1 MSRKCSNFGRRRTVI
16 PRLDLIDRS
25 ECPALLNLTGLA
37 GDPDLSHYIQ
47 AQVRQV
53 KSNFQ
58 DASIFPVSG
67 YQDCSCTSAGTSH
80 WRLAEK
86 IKTNGA
92 SWQDELAHSLLP
104 YVLSHLSASIVNN
117 VHEALAVDQPL
128 NWRDYSPCDVR
139 QNRSNPSFV
148 LEAAGRAIQARI
160 MLKSAALRQCVI
172 AGSFLNVIKRHWLG
186 CEWFRAGHNGNFP
199 EHTYLRHELFQE
211 ALNTYL
217 EQPTQETLWLSMHTL
232 QSSLADLSCP
242 ISSEHPGFHRV
253 QKGPA
258 AEYPQEDNAPESPD
272 GPEQVAGNELR
283 VVCDA
288 PECETEA
295 SASEN

>member
-1 MSRKCSNFGRRRTVI
+1 MCNNFGRRRTVI
-16 PRLDLIDRS
+16 PRPQLVDRG
-25 ECPALLNLTGLA
+25 ECPALLTLTGLTS
-37 GDPDLSHYIQ
+37 DPDLNHYIR

-53 KSNFQ
+53 KSDFR
-58 DASIFPVSG
+58 DASIFPVSE
-67 YQDCSCTSAGTSH
+67 YQDCSCSSAGTSH

-86 IKTNGA
+86 IKTNGTG
-92 SWQDELAHSLLP
+92 WQDELAQSLLP

-128 NWRDYSPCDVR
+128 NWRDYSPCDAR
-139 QNRSNPSFV
+139 QNRSNPSSV

-186 CEWFRAGHNGNFP
+186 CEWFRARHNGNFP

-211 ALNTYL
+211 ALNNYL
-217 EQPTQETLWLSMHTL
+217 EQPTQETLELSMHTL
-232 QSSLADLSCP
+232 RWSLADLSCP
-242 ISSEHPGFHRV
+242 ISSEHPGFHRN

-258 AEYPQEDNAPESPD
+258 AEQPREDLAPESPS
-272 GPEQVAGNELR
+272 GPEQRVLNESKAM
-283 VVCDA
+283 CDA
-288 PECETEA
+288 RECATEA
-295 SASEN
+295 SSSEN